1 MHAAAAATA
10 AHTRATA
17 PTAAAAHM
25 PTATATPAAAAFT
38 GCVSSAWEGSRSQ
51 GQRCS
56 DGNQSSFH

>member
-1 MHAAAAATA
+1 MHAAAATA

-25 PTATATPAAAAFT
+25 PTATATPAAAFT